1 MVLESTP
8 TEYALRYHLCVH
20 VMCTNVLPVLLYTRY
35 HLDFNS
41 VAEGIYLLNLYYF
54 LIFIYRYLYAAAS
67 FVLFQVSITSYSYS
81 IFKLQITVSIFTI

>member
-1 MVLESTP
+1 VVLESTP

-54 LIFIYRYLYAAAS
+54 LIFIYRYAAAS

>member
-54 LIFIYRYLYAAAS
+54 LIFIYRYAAAS